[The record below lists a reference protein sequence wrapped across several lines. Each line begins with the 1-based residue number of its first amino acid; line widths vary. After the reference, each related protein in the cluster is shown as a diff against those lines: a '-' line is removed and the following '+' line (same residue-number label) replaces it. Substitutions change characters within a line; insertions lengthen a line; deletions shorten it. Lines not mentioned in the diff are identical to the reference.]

1 MKSKLADIDSLVAGM
16 NFDRIVWKIIDSD
29 KSFNLSKKEV
39 RNSVEQ
45 YKKFLSLKRKYPDS
59 ELVPTE
65 EIDSVWHVHILD
77 TKNYADDCN
86 MLFGKFMNH
95 KPYFGPYSKES
106 QEDMARWFEETS
118 IFWQMEYGEVLQEPV
133 RFRCKGKAC
142 HAPGNCRCR

>member
-16 NFDRIVWKIIDSD
+16 NFDRIVWKIIDSE
-29 KSFNLSKKEV
+29 KSLNKKEV

-45 YKKFLSLKRKYPDS
+45 YKKFLSLNRKYPDS
-59 ELVPTE
+59 VLVPTG

-86 MLFGKFMNH
+86 MLFGKFLNH
-95 KPYFGPYSKES
+95 EPYFGPYSKES

-118 IFWQMEYGEVLQEPV
+118 IFWQIEYGEVLQKPV
-133 RFRCKGKAC
+133 SLKCCDNDCRTIC
-142 HAPGNCRCR
+142 HMD

>member
-16 NFDRIVWKIIDSD
+16 NFDRIVWKIIDSE
-29 KSFNLSKKEV
+29 KSLNKKEV
-39 RNSVEQ
+39 RNSVVQ
-45 YKKFLSLKRKYPDS
+45 YKKFLSLNRKYPDS
-59 ELVPTE
+59 VLVPTG
-65 EIDSVWHVHILD
+65 EIDSVWHAHILD

-86 MLFGKFMNH
+86 MLFGKFLNH
-95 KPYFGPYSKES
+95 EPYFGPYSKES